1 MPCKNCLQKPVIKLT
16 NSNIQ
21 LCKQHFIK
29 YFEKKILNTIRNYK
43 LIEKGDRIGVAI
55 SGGKDSLTV
64 LNILNMLRNKTKKF
78 EIEAI
83 AIDEGIKGY
92 RDKTLENAKKFCKDN
107 NIKLHIFSYKDE
119 FGDTLD
125 NFLKKT
131 NMKACSICGPF
142 RRYLLN
148 KKSKELGF
156 NKLAT
161 GHNLDD
167 EAQTIIMNYFRR
179 NIETSARLGPITGIV
194 NDKRFIRRIKP
205 LYFMT
210 QKETA
215 TYAFLK
221 NLLVEFNECPYSI
234 DSYRGDVMEMLNN
247 FEAKYPGTKNSIIT
261 SFLEILPLLHK
272 HYKNYTPI
280 NNCKICNEPCSQEI
294 CQTCKIVESLKN
306 KVKKD

>member
-1 MPCKNCLQKPVIKLT
+1 MPCKICIEKPVMKLT
-16 NSNIQ
+16 NSNVQ
-21 LCKQHFIK
+21 LCKQHFIR
-29 YFEKKILNTIRNYK
+29 YFERKVLNTIRNYK
-43 LIEKGDRIGVAI
+43 LIEKNDKIGVAI

-64 LNILNMLRNKTKKF
+64 LNILNLLKNKTKKF

-92 RDKTLENAKKFCKDN
+92 RDKTLETAEKFCKEND
-107 NIKLHIFSYKDE
+107 IKLHVFSYKDE

-125 NFLKKT
+125 NFLKKV
-131 NMKACSICGPF
+131 NMKACSMCGPF

-156 NKLAT
+156 TKLAT

-194 NDKRFIRRIKP
+194 KDKRFIRRIKP
-205 LYFMT
+205 LYFMA
-210 QKETA
+210 QKEVA

-221 NLLVEFNECPYSI
+221 GLTDEFVECPHST
-234 DSYRGDVMEMLNN
+234 DSYRGEIMKMLND

-261 SFLEILPLLHK
+261 SFMEILSLLRES
-272 HYKNYTPI
+272 YKNFMPI
-280 NNCKICNEPCSQEI
+280 HDCEICGEPCSQNI
-294 CQTCKIVESLKN
+294 CQTCKIVEILKN
-306 KVKKD
+306 KTK

>member
-1 MPCKNCLQKPVIKLT
+1 MPCKNCLEKPVIKLT
-16 NSNIQ
+16 NTNIH

-29 YFEKKILNTIRNYK
+29 YFEKKVLNTIRNYK
-43 LIEKGDRIGVAI
+43 LIDKGDTVGVAV

-64 LNILNMLRNKTKKF
+64 LGILNQLREKTKKF

-83 AIDEGIKGY
+83 AIDEGIKDY
-92 RDKTLENAKKFCKDN
+92 RDKTLEDAKKFCQDN
-107 NIKLHIFSYKDE
+107 SIKLHIFSYKDE

-125 NFLKKT
+125 NFLKRT
-131 NMKACSICGPF
+131 QMKACSMCGPF

-194 NDKRFIRRIKP
+194 KDRRFIRRIKP

-210 QKETA
+210 QKEVA

-221 NLLVEFNECPYSI
+221 GLVVEFNECPHSMQ
-234 DSYRGDVMEMLNN
+234 SYRGEVMKMLND
-247 FEAKYPGTKNSIIT
+247 FEAKYPGTKHSIIN
-261 SFLEILPLLHK
+261 SFIEMLPLLK
-272 HYKNYTPI
+272 KSYKNYMPI
-280 NNCKICNEPCSQEI
+280 NDCKICGEPCSQEI
-294 CQTCKIVESLKN
+294 CQTCKIVEMLKN
-306 KVKKD
+306 KTK

>member
-1 MPCKNCLQKPVIKLT
+1 MVCKNCLEKPVINLT
-16 NSNIQ
+16 NNNIK
-21 LCKQHFIK
+21 LCKQHFIR
-29 YFEKKILNTIRNYK
+29 YFERKVLNLIKEYK
-43 LIEKGDRIGVAI
+43 LVERNDKVGVAL

-64 LNILNMLRNKTKKF
+64 LNILNNLKKKIRIF
-78 EIEAI
+78 DLEAI
-83 AIDEGIKGY
+83 AIDEGIKDY
-92 RDKTLENAKKFCKDN
+92 RDKTLITAKKFCEDN
-107 NIKLHIFSYKDE
+107 KIKLHIFSYKKE

-125 NFLKKT
+125 NFLKKS
-131 NMKACSICGPF
+131 KFKSCSVCGPF

-167 EAQTIIMNYFRR
+167 EAQTIMMNYFRR

-194 NDKRFIRRIKP
+194 KDKRFIRRIKP

-210 QKETA
+210 QKEVA

-221 NLLVEFNECPYSI
+221 GLIDEFNECPHSS

-247 FEAKYPGTKNSIIT
+247 FEAKYPGTKHSIIT
-261 SFLEILPLLHK
+261 SFVEMLPLLK
-272 HYKNYTPI
+272 ENYKNFMPI
-280 NNCKICNEPCSQEI
+280 NECKSCGEPCSQEI
-294 CQTCKIVESLKN
+294 CQTCKIVEILK
-306 KVKKD
+306 KKNVQ